1 MYWDFQVEIKPKIS
15 HGRTESLSG
24 FSMFTCILNI
34 SPPSLF
40 FGNYYLRVHY
50 CDSVWMTFFFFF
62 FTSSNLCSS
71 REDGKTGGK
80 SFSSMTSTCTETSLN
95 MLALDE
101 SVALTFKITG
111 KSSTVNFFPVFM
123 IPVDESITKYPG

>member
-40 FGNYYLRVHY
+40 LVITIWGCIIVIQFGWH
-50 CDSVWMTFFFFF
+50 FFFFF